1 MHAGYPHLMSRRSLQ
16 PFRRS
21 RHLLAWALCAWL
33 ALVSMAW
40 AQTDCCTGM
49 HMPDSTGMH
58 DAAHAHG
65 QGPMATAD
73 CACVHAPAT
82 LPPTVALGM
91 ISRLPAHPLAVQGH
105 RSAPQRAQ
113 SPPLRPPANDFA

>member
-1 MHAGYPHLMSRRSLQ
+1 MSRRSLQ

-21 RHLLAWALCAWL
+21 RHVLAWALCAWL

-49 HMPDSTGMH
+49 HMPDSTSM
-58 DAAHAHG
+58 HAHG
-65 QGPMATAD
+65 HAPMAAAD

-82 LPPTVALGM
+82 VPPTVALGM
-91 ISRLPAHPLAVQGH
+91 VSRLPAHPLAMQGH

-113 SPPLRPPANDFA
+113 SPPLRPPANVFA